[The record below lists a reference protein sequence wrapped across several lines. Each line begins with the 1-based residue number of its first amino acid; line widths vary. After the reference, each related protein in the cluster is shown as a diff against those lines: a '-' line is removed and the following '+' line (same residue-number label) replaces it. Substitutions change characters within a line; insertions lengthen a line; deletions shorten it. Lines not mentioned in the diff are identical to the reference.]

1 MVFEHLAAFFID
13 KFLGN
18 YIEDFDS
25 HQLKIHLW
33 AGDIILENV
42 HLKTNALND
51 LNVPLEI
58 ITGYLEKLR
67 IHIPWKHLYTHPT
80 KINFDGF
87 YLLVAPKTDVNYDVE
102 RKEKEEYESKMKQV
116 KKVEEFR
123 RERELFEKNKQN
135 PHHKD
140 TFFERLQFHILRN
153 LEIEI
158 NNIHIAYDDKTT
170 KSYPFQCGITL
181 NYIRL
186 HTTNDQW
193 EDFESKEDS
202 EIIYKLAQINNLSIY
217 WNSNIKSR
225 LDLSKQDII
234 DDLKSIKQ
242 LNYPKMNFI
251 VQPLNCQAKLI
262 IAKTAQEQNF
272 EEAVLATDIDFADI
286 SLNINR
292 NQ

>member
-33 AGDIILENV
+33 TGDIILENV

-51 LNVPLEI
+51 FNVPLEI

-67 IHIPWKHLYTHPT
+67 IHIPWKHLYTYPT
-80 KINFDGF
+80 KIELDGF
-87 YLLVAPKTDVNYDVE
+87 YLLVTPKTDGNYDVE

-123 RERELFEKNKQN
+123 RERELFKKNKQN

-140 TFFERLQFHILRN
+140 TFFERLEFHILRN

-170 KSYPFQCGITL
+170 FIL
-181 NYIRL
+181 NL
-186 HTTNDQW
+186 T
-193 EDFESKEDS
+193 
-202 EIIYKLAQINNLSIY
+202 LAQINNLSIY

-242 LNYPKMNFI
+242 LNYPKMNLI
-251 VQPLNCQAKLI
+251 VQSLNCQAKLK
-262 IAKTAQEQNF
+262 IAKTAQEQDF
-272 EEAVLATDIDFADI
+272 EETVLATDIDFEDM
-286 SLNINR
+286 
-292 NQ
+292 

>member
-1 MVFEHLAAFFID
+1 MVFEHLVGFFID

-51 LNVPLEI
+51 FNIPFEI
-58 ITGYLEKLR
+58 ITGYIEKLR
-67 IHIPWKHLYTHPT
+67 IHIPWKHLYKHPT
-80 KINFDGF
+80 KIVLDGF
-87 YLLVAPKTDVNYDVE
+87 YLLVTSKIDVNYDIE
-102 RKEKEEYESKMKQV
+102 RKEKEEYESKMKQIT
-116 KKVEEFR
+116 KVEEFR
-123 RERELFEKNKQN
+123 RERELFEKNKQS

-170 KSYPFQCGITL
+170 KFYPFQCGITL
-181 NYIRL
+181 NYIKL

-193 EDFESKEDS
+193 ENFEPTEDS
-202 EIIYKLAQINNLSIY
+202 KIIYKLAQINNLSIY

-234 DDLKSIKQ
+234 
-242 LNYPKMNFI
+242 
-251 VQPLNCQAKLI
+251 
-262 IAKTAQEQNF
+262 
-272 EEAVLATDIDFADI
+272 
-286 SLNINR
+286 
-292 NQ
+292 